1 MLLPTVSVTVIGLL
15 AGLLA
20 LLLGRYRPG
29 PALVLG
35 VVGAW
40 IGSIAGALVGVIIDV
55 MLQTGT
61 YVAVIGHAAATAG
74 AFVALTRFQAFRA
87 GPRSR

>member
-40 IGSIAGALVGVIIDV
+40 IGFIAGALGGVIIDLI
-55 MLQTGT
+55 LQTGT
-61 YVAVIGHAAATAG
+61 NVAIIGHTAAAAG
-74 AFVALTRFQAFRA
+74 AFVALTRFQTFHA
-87 GPRSR
+87 GPRPR